1 MSKALMGL
9 CICLLLFTL
18 QDAISAEPRQA
29 PSPQEQAR
37 TLSLLNQPVV
47 MLQAKFGLT
56 TPEERVKRIVTI
68 LRSLDD
74 KDLAQPVETHN
85 VTRYRQPAVL
95 FSVNGKPFML
105 LAQGDLDEGDDLTLA
120 ESAERV
126 RLRLDT
132 LRLSL
137 SEQYSSRYLL
147 SSSVKS
153 LAGAL
158 VIVALIWFSL
168 RSYAWLKRVYTV
180 RRAQRKSI
188 IPGELRAFLGPIEV
202 RLYAVVLTTTIL
214 VAFYIWV
221 SWVLR
226 LFPWTRIWGMELGSY
241 AIGLLQLMGLAA
253 LSALP
258 GLVIVIVIF
267 IITALVTRLL
277 RLVLRRVETGQLH
290 LPGLH
295 PDTVGVT
302 RKLISVVIWLFAL
315 SAAYPFLPGANS
327 LAFKG
332 ISVFFG
338 LMLTL
343 GSAGLMNHAMSGLVL
358 TYSRA
363 LRKGEVIR
371 IADHEGVVSEVG
383 MLATKILTRE
393 NYEVTVP
400 NAVVVSGR
408 IVNLSATLKGEGVN
422 MTTSVTIGYDTPWR
436 QVEAMLELAASR
448 TPGIN
453 RDIPP
458 LVRQLALQDWYVA
471 YELQVR
477 LKAGESLAG
486 VRSTLHGHIQD
497 VFNEFGVQIMSPNF
511 ISQPDQPVL
520 VTKSNWF
527 APPAGEKEK

>member
-1 MSKALMGL
+1 MFKTLL
-9 CICLLLFTL
+9 CLACCMMLFTV
-18 QDAISAEPRQA
+18 QCATGAEPRQA
-29 PSPQEQAR
+29 PSPQERAR
-37 TLSLLNQPVV
+37 TLYLLNQPVV
-47 MLQAKFGLT
+47 MLQATFGLT
-56 TPEERVKRIVTI
+56 TPEERVQRIVTL
-68 LRSLDD
+68 LRSLNDH
-74 KDLAQPVETHN
+74 DLAQPVETHN

-105 LAQGDLDEGDDLTLA
+105 LAQGDLDEGDDLSLA
-120 ESAERV
+120 QAVERI

-137 SEQYSSRYLL
+137 GEQYSSRYLL
-147 SSSVKS
+147 LSSVKS
-153 LAGAL
+153 VAGAML
-158 VIVALIWFSL
+158 LALFILFAV
-168 RSYAWLKRVYTV
+168 RSHDWLKRRYAA
-180 RRAQRKSI
+180 RRLQRKSL
-188 IPGELRAFLGPIEV
+188 IPDALRAFLGPVEV
-202 RLYAVVLTTTIL
+202 RLYALVLIAAVL
-214 VAFYIWV
+214 VALYLWV

-226 LFPWTRIWGMELGSY
+226 LFPWTRIWGMELGGY
-241 AIGLLQLMGLAA
+241 ATGLLQRLGLAIF
-253 LSALP
+253 SALP
-258 GLVIVIVIF
+258 GLLIVVVIF
-267 IITALVTRLL
+267 LITALVTRLI
-277 RLVLRRVETGQLH
+277 RLVLRRVETGQLR

-302 RKLISVVIWLFAL
+302 RKLISVAIWLFAL

-343 GSAGLMNHAMSGLVL
+343 GSAGIMNHAMSGLVL

-408 IVNLSATLKGEGVN
+408 IVNLSAMLKGEGIN

-448 TPGIN
+448 TSGIN
-453 RDIPP
+453 HDIAP

-477 LKAGESLAG
+477 LRPGESLAG
-486 VRSTLHGHIQD
+486 VRSVLHGHIQD
-497 VFNEFGVQIMSPNF
+497 VFNQFGVQIMSPNF
-511 ISQPDQPVL
+511 ISQPEQPVI
-520 VTKSNWF
+520 VTKPNWF
-527 APPAGEKEK
+527 APPAEEKQE

>member
-241 AIGLLQLMGLAA
+241 AVGLLQLMGLAA

-267 IITALVTRLL
+267 IITELVTRLL
-277 RLVLRRVETGQLH
+277 RLVL
-290 LPGLH
+290 
-295 PDTVGVT
+295 GVRLENGKYPT
-302 RKLISVVIWLFAL
+302 LR
-315 SAAYPFLPGANS
+315 PFL
-327 LAFKG
+327 KQ
-332 ISVFFG
+332 
-338 LMLTL
+338 T
-343 GSAGLMNHAMSGLVL
+343 
-358 TYSRA
+358 
-363 LRKGEVIR
+363 
-371 IADHEGVVSEVG
+371 
-383 MLATKILTRE
+383 
-393 NYEVTVP
+393 
-400 NAVVVSGR
+400 
-408 IVNLSATLKGEGVN
+408 
-422 MTTSVTIGYDTPWR
+422 
-436 QVEAMLELAASR
+436 
-448 TPGIN
+448 
-453 RDIPP
+453 
-458 LVRQLALQDWYVA
+458 
-471 YELQVR
+471 
-477 LKAGESLAG
+477 
-486 VRSTLHGHIQD
+486 
-497 VFNEFGVQIMSPNF
+497 
-511 ISQPDQPVL
+511 
-520 VTKSNWF
+520 
-527 APPAGEKEK
+527 